1 MILRLAA
8 IIRQA
13 TLATAEAQLNT
24 RDVINDVHMAQQQQ
38 QQQQQQDRNC
48 ARTAAITS
56 WWTSAYKR
64 TRINSRIEK

>member
-56 WWTSAYKR
+56 
-64 TRINSRIEK
+64 